1 MHALLQYLQA
11 EQPRINAVLDRLLAD
26 LNPLVRPVAEHVLAA
41 GGKRLRPLLLLLTAR
56 SLGRD
61 DDALYPLACSLEYLH
76 SATLLHDDILD
87 GAVLRRGRPAAHT
100 LFGLAP
106 TILAGD
112 VLLALGNRLM
122 ADAGDARLAVCIS
135 KSIMATATGEV
146 QEIAQV
152 GNINLTLA
160 DYLEIITGKTAWL
173 LQAAC
178 QCGAIAAGATPVQEA
193 AAARY
198 GLDLGIAFQLVD
210 DALDYD
216 ATREKAGKPVGADLL
231 EGKVTMPLLF
241 YLEQAPAAEKE
252 VLAGLMARLRQ
263 GDAPEQLAPLFAP
276 FVQRVAAC
284 GGAQKTRDAAREYIR
299 TAAAALDAFPA
310 GREKDML
317 LEAVAYVVARE
328 R

>member
-1 MHALLQYLQA
+1 MHALLEYLHA
-11 EQPRINAVLDRLLAD
+11 EQPRINASLQALLAE
-26 LNPLVRPVAEHVLAA
+26 LNPLVKPVAEHVLAA
-41 GGKRLRPLLLLLTAR
+41 GGKRLRPLLLLLCAR
-56 SLGRD
+56 GLGRD

-87 GAVLRRGRPAAHT
+87 DATLRRGRPAAHT
-100 LFGLAP
+100 LFGLTP

-122 ADAGDARLAVCIS
+122 ADSGDARLTACIS
-135 KSIMATATGEV
+135 RSIMATATGEIL
-146 QEIAQV
+146 EIAQV
-152 GNINLTLA
+152 GNIGLTVQQ
-160 DYLEIITGKTAWL
+160 YLEIITGKTAWL

-178 QCGAIAAGATPVQEA
+178 QSGAIAAGATPEQEA
-193 AAARY
+193 AAAAY

-241 YLEQAPAAEKE
+241 YLETAPVEEKTALAA
-252 VLAGLMARLRQ
+252 LMARLRQ
-263 GDAPEQLAPLFAP
+263 GEAPESLAAEFAP
-276 FVQRVAAC
+276 FVGKVAAC
-284 GGAQKTRDAAREYIR
+284 GGAARTRAAARDCALR
-299 TAAAALDAFPA
+299 AAAALDAFPA
-310 GREKDML
+310 SKEKELL

-328 R
+328 K